1 MAAATS
7 DSKKLSF
14 AESCLELP
22 ALSIEI
28 RVLCSRDIY
37 TCFKLFLL
45 ESECPMFHE
54 FDKFWIYSYDP
65 VS

>member
-37 TCFKLFLL
+37 HLL
-45 ESECPMFHE
+45 QIVPTGIGMP
-54 FDKFWIYSYDP
+54 Y